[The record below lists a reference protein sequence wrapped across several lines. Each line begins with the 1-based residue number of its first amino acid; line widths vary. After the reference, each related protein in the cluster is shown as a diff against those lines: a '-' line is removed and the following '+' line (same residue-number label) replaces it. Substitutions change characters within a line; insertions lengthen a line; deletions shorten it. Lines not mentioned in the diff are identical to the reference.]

1 MPSVT
6 LGASAATQPA
16 EGLPAIA
23 EQLELLFEA
32 PPAALGRPATI
43 PSRTPNRSGSG
54 PASAKSTHRRKKTGS
69 ERPSDG
75 FAEPNRYLAFPDDGG
90 RTNGAGTPN
99 GAAIPAKCPVVPRDR
114 GDRNAGA
121 CCCWIRRLLLWRV
134 VRLRRHG
141 SRTRGI
147 GRHFLAAPEKEQ
159 RTDDQSTENDPEYPL
174 RHHVLCLQHPAAK
187 GAGSCLQRTECRS
200 HFESGCP

>member
-1 MPSVT
+1 MT

-32 PPAALGRPATI
+32 PPAAPGRPATI

-54 PASAKSTHRRKKTGS
+54 PAGAKSTHRREKTGS
-69 ERPSDG
+69 ERQSDG

-99 GAAIPAKCPVVPRDR
+99 GVAIPARCPVVNRPVCYRADCHHYQHGGCAHPEAVR
-114 GDRNAGA
+114 PE
-121 CCCWIRRLLLWRV
+121 RR
-134 VRLRRHG
+134 RR
-141 SRTRGI
+141 R
-147 GRHFLAAPEKEQ
+147 
-159 RTDDQSTENDPEYPL
+159 
-174 RHHVLCLQHPAAK
+174 
-187 GAGSCLQRTECRS
+187 
-200 HFESGCP
+200 